1 MGWKKL
7 TVIVVAAAAL
17 VGGALSLSMYLTR
30 QQEVEMEVADQKPQ
44 PPQAGDTTTLAD
56 MENMPI
62 YYDDD
67 EVLLLPVR
75 NVVEGLGGSVAVGLR
90 SSTCCCLSQYG
101 AYQQGEGSQHG
112 SWHYGPQHVFL
123 WHTRISWIFVRL
135 NRKV

>member
-30 QQEVEMEVADQKPQ
+30 QQELEMEVADEKPQ

-62 YYDDD
+62 Y
-67 EVLLLPVR
+67 
-75 NVVEGLGGSVAVGLR
+75 
-90 SSTCCCLSQYG
+90 TMMKKFCFCLSEMWWKVWAAVLPG
-101 AYQQGEGSQHG
+101 IVRKK
-112 SWHYGPQHVFL
+112 PQRFL
-123 WHTRISWIFVRL
+123 FMERNCF
-135 NRKV
+135 